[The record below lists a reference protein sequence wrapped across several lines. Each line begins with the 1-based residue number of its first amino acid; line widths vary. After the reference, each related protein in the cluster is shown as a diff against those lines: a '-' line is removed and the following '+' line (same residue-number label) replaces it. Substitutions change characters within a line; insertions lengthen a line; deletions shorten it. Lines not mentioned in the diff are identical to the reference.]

1 MRAKTITDVKEDNIS
16 VSKNTEGVIKGCC
29 VIEDKGYFYL
39 VDFPGIKYPILV
51 KQDDIVV
58 LDGIRKATSDVVQ
71 SDSKQIDKTEKE
83 FVERKKVERAKN
95 KKNNN
100 KS

>member
-1 MRAKTITDVKEDNIS
+1 MKARARIDVKEDNIS

-51 KQDDIVV
+51 KQDDIIVA
-58 LDGIRKATSDVVQ
+58 DANKSTTSDVVQ

-83 FVERKKVERAKN
+83 FTERKKAERIKN
-95 KKNNN
+95 KKK